1 MSLGVGSTRVG
12 RLWSIRAPMY
22 HLLLLPTGF
31 LERAGYSDLTKSHS
45 ADSLCLSLSLGA
57 SRAE

>member
-31 LERAGYSDLTKSHS
+31 FERAGCSDLMKSHFGY
-45 ADSLCLSLSLGA
+45 SLCLSLSLGA
-57 SRAE
+57 SRVE